1 MLNDSPIAAKEKES
15 EIKSISNSWG
25 VYEQWSRYKENEV
38 DKHRS
43 FGERF
48 AILS

>member
-43 FGERF
+43 F
-48 AILS
+48 